1 MSSDTMTYCNQL
13 SNRSFHADKCIRKTA
28 EIHVTFEPVSNSAI
42 LRWYQT
48 QRQNADKQRTCR
60 FPHVIWIS
68 KWKNVYLS
76 ETERRNQIQ
85 KWEQQNDKKGGKERH
100 RNVYLKSSLREREG
114 SSFDSTSRNEPFIFQ
129 DVNTG
134 LRAGNFSQ
142 WLEEKG
148 RLLTS
153 RGRRRE
159 IRGKRRTSW
168 TWLFRK
174 NNFQQVLTFRAINLW
189 DEYSGEYSDAYVAT
203 RVADIYLNTQAS
215 EISEMSDKVVNDLD
229 HFRLIQM
236 LIYFD

>member
-1 MSSDTMTYCNQL
+1 MWFEFQNEKTY
-13 SNRSFHADKCIRKTA
+13 
-28 EIHVTFEPVSNSAI
+28 TF
-42 LRWYQT
+42 Q
-48 QRQNADKQRTCR
+48 KQRDE
-60 FPHVIWIS
+60 IKS
-68 KWKNVYLS
+68 KSGSNKMTKRV
-76 ETERRNQIQ
+76 ERNE
-85 KWEQQNDKKGGKERH
+85 KVGAWH

-168 TWLFRK
+168 THSCFVRTISNRCLR
-174 NNFQQVLTFRAINLW
+174 LELL
-189 DEYSGEYSDAYVAT
+189 
-203 RVADIYLNTQAS
+203 IY
-215 EISEMSDKVVNDLD
+215 EMSI
-229 HFRLIQM
+229 RSSIRM
-236 LIYFD
+236 LT

>member
-1 MSSDTMTYCNQL
+1 MWFEFQNEKTY
-13 SNRSFHADKCIRKTA
+13 
-28 EIHVTFEPVSNSAI
+28 TF
-42 LRWYQT
+42 Q
-48 QRQNADKQRTCR
+48 KQRDE
-60 FPHVIWIS
+60 IKS
-68 KWKNVYLS
+68 KSGSNKMTKRV
-76 ETERRNQIQ
+76 ERNE
-85 KWEQQNDKKGGKERH
+85 KVGAWH

-168 TWLFRK
+168 TLLFRK
-174 NNFQQVLTFRAINLW
+174 NNFQQVLTSRAINLW
-189 DEYSGEYSDAYVAT
+189 DEYSVEYSYAYVAT
-203 RVADIYLNTQAS
+203 RLADIYLNTRAS
-215 EISEMSDKVVNDLD
+215 EISEMSQIKLS
-229 HFRLIQM
+229 I
-236 LIYFD
+236 ISIIFD